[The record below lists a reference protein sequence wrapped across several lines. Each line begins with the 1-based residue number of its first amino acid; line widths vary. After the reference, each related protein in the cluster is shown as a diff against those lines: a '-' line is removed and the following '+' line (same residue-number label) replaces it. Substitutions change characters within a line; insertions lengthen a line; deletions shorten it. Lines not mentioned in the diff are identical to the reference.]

1 MRKITQD
8 AVNAFMKHKNF
19 RRGNMVVSH
28 WRGQT
33 EMYLHN
39 NLIAEHYSDGRI
51 LISNAGWPTVTTK
64 ERLNAIPH
72 VSIYQRNFQWYLNGE
87 AWNGNWIEVY
97 NSAKRKELI
106 Q

>member
-1 MRKITQD
+1 MIGGTITKD
-8 AVNAFMKHKNF
+8 AVNAFMRHKNF

-33 EMYLHN
+33 EMYLYN

-51 LISNAGWPTVTTK
+51 LISNAGGPTLLTK
-64 ERLNAIPH
+64 DRLNAIPN

-87 AWNGNWIEVY
+87 AWNGNWIEVT
-97 NSAKRKELI
+97 A
-106 Q
+106 